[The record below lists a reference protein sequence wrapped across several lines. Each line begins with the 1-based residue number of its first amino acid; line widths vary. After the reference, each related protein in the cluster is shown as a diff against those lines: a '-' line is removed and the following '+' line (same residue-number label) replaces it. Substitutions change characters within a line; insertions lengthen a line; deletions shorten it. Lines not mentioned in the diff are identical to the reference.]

1 MNLLDVKKS
10 STRTRVL
17 VTAKILFAQK
27 GYSACSM
34 RQLATR
40 AKVNEVTVFRL
51 FGTKQK
57 LYGEVLLQAAECS
70 KVDALRDS
78 TSLDRS
84 LRNVA
89 RQFGDP
95 LFVRLFLF
103 GILEQPEITM
113 KQLHTPLQNL
123 SAHVSARL
131 KSSDFSSFHL
141 KDMEAFANMIEAL
154 ALFHQC
160 AGKLVNGKSGRKQ
173 SPTTVLAHQIRESWL
188 FGTIT
193 RKNGITVNS

>member
-1 MNLLDVKKS
+1 
-10 STRTRVL
+10 
-17 VTAKILFAQK
+17 
-27 GYSACSM
+27 M
-34 RQLATR
+34 RELATR

-57 LYGEVLLQAAECS
+57 LYGEVLRQAAECS
-70 KVDALRDS
+70 KVDALVGDPS
-78 TSLDRS
+78 LLDRS

-89 RQFGDP
+89 RQFGDA

-113 KQLHTPLQNL
+113 KQLHAPLQNL
-123 SAHVSARL
+123 SAHLSARL
-131 KSSDFSSFHL
+131 KSADFTALHL
-141 KDMEAFANMIEAL
+141 RDMEAFANMMEAL

-160 AGKLVNGKSGRKQ
+160 SNKLVSGKTGRKQ
-173 SPTTVLAHQIRESWL
+173 SPTTVITQQIREAWL
-188 FGTIT
+188 FGSVT